1 MFKGIPGFENGVIS
15 HPPSSRYLYVIP
27 PLPGVLYWYSIMVR
41 SHISGT
47 MYITWSPQWM
57 DHGVKKR
64 EAMNKSQQF
73 CRARLSGRVSVFLV
87 LWTIGMGPVLTFSAF
102 EKRAYQHW
110 NQHVMQAGWFHPLPG
125 TAQGF
130 QNQQHTH
137 KTRQDTSTKSYTP
150 TWDISGWFMIA
161 PVHNAVVCCVIV
173 NFTIYVHWSLP
184 PFIVNILQSTMV

>member
-1 MFKGIPGFENGVIS
+1 MNGS
-15 HPPSSRYLYVIP
+15 W
-27 PLPGVLYWYSIMVR
+27 G
-41 SHISGT
+41 
-47 MYITWSPQWM
+47 
-57 DHGVKKR
+57 KKR

-130 QNQQHTH
+130 QSQQHTH
-137 KTRQDTSTKSYTP
+137 QTRQDTSTKSYTP

-173 NFTIYVHWSLP
+173 NFTICTLIPSPVHSKHPSEHHGL
-184 PFIVNILQSTMV
+184 IGYSHMSETINHEGVKG

>member
-1 MFKGIPGFENGVIS
+1 
-15 HPPSSRYLYVIP
+15 
-27 PLPGVLYWYSIMVR
+27 
-41 SHISGT
+41 
-47 MYITWSPQWM
+47 M

-137 KTRQDTSTKSYTP
+137 TKPGRTRRQNHIP
-150 TWDISGWFMIA
+150 LLGIS
-161 PVHNAVVCCVIV
+161 
-173 NFTIYVHWSLP
+173 LDD
-184 PFIVNILQSTMV
+184 L